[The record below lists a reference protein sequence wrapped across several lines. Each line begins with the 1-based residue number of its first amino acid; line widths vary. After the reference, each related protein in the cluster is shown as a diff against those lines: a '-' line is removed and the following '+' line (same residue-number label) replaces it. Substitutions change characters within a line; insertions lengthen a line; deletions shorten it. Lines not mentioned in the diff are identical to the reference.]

1 MTVMDRYLAREFL
14 RLFALALVTFVGLFL
29 VIEFFEKLRMI
40 LKYHA
45 TLADSLVFFAARL
58 PWMVSQVIPM
68 AALLATVLSLTLLS
82 RNGEITALRCG
93 GISLRRLALP
103 YLGCGLALT
112 LLNGFIQEVAA
123 PRGFAFA
130 REVKEVRIKGKSP
143 RSLHKTEDLWLRSG
157 NNVVHVGRVEPEGT
171 VLVDVTVAEL
181 SGSRVVRRAD
191 AREARWD
198 GERWQLVDAEIRI
211 FGADGIPRTERAT
224 EIPCTLEERPEDFR
238 IAEVTADEESWT
250 DLRYRL
256 ERNRKQGL
264 DTRDLEVGLWAKTSV
279 PFVTVLMPLLAFPFG
294 VRAGRR
300 GSTSA
305 GIVLAIL
312 LGFSYWLV
320 LAVGL
325 SLGKTDVL
333 PPILAAWVGNIVFAV
348 LGLVLLARAERHA

>member
-1 MTVMDRYLAREFL
+1 MTVVDRYLARECL
-14 RLFALALVTFVGLFL
+14 RLFALALITFVGLFL

-40 LKYHA
+40 LKYQA
-45 TLADSLVFFAARL
+45 TLADSLLFFAARV

-82 RNGEITALRCG
+82 RNGEITAFRCG
-93 GISLRRLALP
+93 GVPLRRLALP
-103 YLGCGLALT
+103 YLVCGLALT
-112 LLNGFIQEVAA
+112 LVNGFIQEVAA

-130 REVKEVRIKGKSP
+130 REVQEVRIKGKSP
-143 RSLHKTEDLWLRSG
+143 RSLLKTQDLWLRSG

-181 SGSRVVRRAD
+181 DGSRVVRRTD
-191 AREARWD
+191 ARQARWN
-198 GERWQLVDAEIRI
+198 GERWLLVDAEIRR
-211 FGADGIPRTERAT
+211 FDADGIPRTERVA

-238 IAEVTADEESWT
+238 IAEVKADEESWA
-250 DLRYRL
+250 DLKRRL
-256 ERNRKQGL
+256 ERYRKQGL

-279 PFVTVLMPLLAFPFG
+279 PFATFLMPLLAFPFG

-325 SLGKTDVL
+325 SLGKTGVL
-333 PPILAAWVGNIVFAV
+333 PPLLAAWVGNMVFAV
-348 LGLVLLARAERHA
+348 LGVVLLLRAESHA

>member
-1 MTVMDRYLAREFL
+1 
-14 RLFALALVTFVGLFL
+14 
-29 VIEFFEKLRMI
+29 MI
-40 LKYHA
+40 LKYQA
-45 TLADSLVFFAARL
+45 SFVDAALFFGARI

-68 AALLATVLSLTLLS
+68 AALMATVLSLTLLS

-93 GISLRRLALP
+93 GIPLRRLALP
-103 YLGCGLALT
+103 FLGCGLALT
-112 LLNGFIQEVAA
+112 LVNGFIQEVAA

-143 RSLHKTEDLWLRSG
+143 RSLLKTQDLWLRSS

-181 SGSRVVRRAD
+181 EGMRVVRRVD

-198 GERWQLVDAEIRI
+198 GERWQLVDAEIRV

-238 IAEVTADEESWT
+238 IAEVKADEESWA
-250 DLRYRL
+250 DLKHRLDRYS
-256 ERNRKQGL
+256 KQGL

-279 PFVTVLMPLLAFPFG
+279 PFVTLLMPLLAFPFG

-305 GIVLAIL
+305 GIVMAIL

-325 SLGKTDVL
+325 SLGKIDVL
-333 PPILAAWVGNIVFAV
+333 PPMLAAWVPNIVFAV
-348 LGLVLLARAERHA
+348 LGLVLLARAEGRA

>member
-1 MTVMDRYLAREFL
+1 VTVIDRHLAREFL
-14 RLFALALVTFVGLFL
+14 RLFALALIVFVGLFL
-29 VIEFFEKLRMI
+29 VIEFFEKLRML

-45 TLADSLVFFAARL
+45 SPGDSLLFFAARV
-58 PWMVSQVIPM
+58 PWMVSQMIPM

-93 GISLRRLALP
+93 GIPLRRLVLP
-103 YLGCGLALT
+103 YLGCGLALA

-130 REVKEVRIKGKSP
+130 REVKELRIKGKPP
-143 RSLHKTEDLWLRSG
+143 RSLFKTQDLWLRSG
-157 NNVVHVGRVEPEGT
+157 NRVVHVERVEPSGT
-171 VLVDVTVAEL
+171 VLVGVTVAEL
-181 SGSRVVRRAD
+181 EGSRVVQRAD

-198 GERWQLVDAEIRI
+198 GGRWLLLDAELRR
-211 FGADGIPRTERAT
+211 FDADGIPRTERVAQA
-224 EIPCTLEERPEDFR
+224 PSPLAERPEDFR
-238 IAEVTADEESWT
+238 IAEVKADEESWA
-250 DLRYRL
+250 DLRRRL
-256 ERNRKQGL
+256 SRYRKQGL

-279 PFVTVLMPLLAFPFG
+279 PFVTLLMPLLAFPFG

-300 GSTSA
+300 GSTSG

-325 SLGKTDVL
+325 SLGKTGVL
-333 PPILAAWVGNIVFAV
+333 PPALAAWTGNILFAA
-348 LGLVLLARAERHA
+348 LGVVLLSRAEGRT